1 MAEGRRDRFGR
12 DVARMLLV
20 FFTVAAIDVVALSLL
35 TGELRLWFPMW
46 LDPAWN
52 TNPDAWVVYSQSY
65 IAGIAF
71 IPFVVYIVDRDF
83 LGRGS
88 VGLRAALW
96 IVSLGTLGFI
106 GWWKGGLMVEHG
118 KELEAVGWICLTV
131 ILFAL
136 VCAAEF
142 LPARV
147 AQMGRLALLRGLMLG
162 VAVFF
167 LVMAVLDPVMQVAV
181 QQTSW
186 STGLLIE
193 VGFFV
198 PAGLALLLL
207 SRRLKSRVRS

>member
-1 MAEGRRDRFGR
+1 MADGRPDPFGR

-20 FFTVAAIDVVALSLL
+20 FFAVAVIDVVALSLL
-35 TGELRLWFPMW
+35 TGQLRLWFPMW
-46 LDPAWN
+46 LDPAWQ

-83 LGRGS
+83 LGGGPAALRAILWIIS
-88 VGLRAALW
+88 VG
-96 IVSLGTLGFI
+96 TLAFI

-118 KELEAVGWICLTV
+118 KELEAVGWICLTA

-136 VCAAEF
+136 VCAAES
-142 LPARV
+142 LPERAARI
-147 AQMGRLALLRGLMLG
+147 GRRALLRGLMLG

-167 LVMAVLDPVMQVAV
+167 LGMAVLDPVMQIAV

-207 SRRLKSRVRS
+207 SRRLKSQVRP

>member
-83 LGRGS
+83 FGGGPAALRAILWILS
-88 VGLRAALW
+88 VG
-96 IVSLGTLGFI
+96 TLAFI

-118 KELEAVGWICLTV
+118 KELEAVGWICLTA

-136 VCAAEF
+136 VCAAES

-147 AQMGRLALLRGLMLG
+147 AQMGRLALLRALMLG

>member
-83 LGRGS
+83 
-88 VGLRAALW
+88 
-96 IVSLGTLGFI
+96 F
-106 GWWKGGLMVEHG
+106 GGG
-118 KELEAVGWICLTV
+118 PG
-131 ILFAL
+131 
-136 VCAAEF
+136 
-142 LPARV
+142 
-147 AQMGRLALLRGLMLG
+147 
-162 VAVFF
+162 
-167 LVMAVLDPVMQVAV
+167 DPVGHRAWHPGSGGEDRARDLAEHLDVAKRCAI
-181 QQTSW
+181 
-186 STGLLIE
+186 G
-193 VGFFV
+193 
-198 PAGLALLLL
+198 PAGEII
-207 SRRLKSRVRS
+207 VVDH